1 MKDKEYPLIS
11 IVMLNYNGLEYL
23 KKTVPFI
30 LELDYPNYEYI
41 VVDNGSTDGSIDFI
55 RSFETIRLVEN
66 GENVGYS
73 KGKNIGFREAQGE
86 YVLSLDNDLLL
97 PDRDI
102 LSKILSMHGK
112 DTGFIQ
118 VLFTDIDTTYTKYYG
133 IYFSFYGANLHLKPI
148 NVEKIKEYKKQILIG
163 AATGGCFFVRKNNW
177 DYIGGFDESQSFNLD
192 DMDVGPRAWMYGF
205 KNHLYTESHAIHLGI
220 NKTQT
225 AESYANRFRLFFSG
239 HARSMI
245 KNYQFSNLTISF
257 LSLFAFQLV
266 KSLRYSLKKKSPKI
280 FFAFLESIGFFLK
293 NLPDTLDQRQIIQSK
308 RTIKNDL
315 FLRIETPKF
324 D

>member
-1 MKDKEYPLIS
+1 MKDKEHPLIS

-23 KKTVPFI
+23 KKTVPSI
-30 LELDYPNYEYI
+30 LKLNYPNYEYI

-55 RSFETIRLVEN
+55 KSFETIRLVEN

-73 KGKNIGFREAQGE
+73 KGKNIGFREANGE
-86 YVLSLDNDLLL
+86 YVLSLDNDILL
-97 PDRDI
+97 PDQDI
-102 LSKILSMHGK
+102 LTKILNMHGK
-112 DTGFIQ
+112 DTGFVQ
-118 VLFTDIDTTYTKYYG
+118 VLFTDVDNIYTKYYG
-133 IYFSFYGANLHLKPI
+133 IYFSFYGANLHLKPQDI
-148 NVEKIKEYKKQILIG
+148 EKIKNCKKQIPIG
-163 AATGGCFFVRKNNW
+163 AATGGCFFVSKKNW

-192 DMDVGPRAWMYGF
+192 DMDVGPRAWMYGL
-205 KNHLYTESHAIHLGI
+205 KNYLYTESYAIHLGI

-245 KNYQFSNLTISF
+245 KNYQLSNLIICF
-257 LSLFAFQLV
+257 PSLFAFQLV
-266 KSLRYSLKKKSPKI
+266 KSLRYSVKKTSPKI
-280 FFAFLESIGFFLK
+280 LFAFLESVGFFMK
-293 NLPDTLDQRQIIQSK
+293 NLPETLYQRKLVQSK

-315 FLRIETPKF
+315 FLRIEPPKF

>member
-11 IVMLNYNGLEYL
+11 IVMLNYNGLDYL
-23 KKTVPFI
+23 NKTVPSI
-30 LELDYPNYEYI
+30 LKLNYPNYEYI

-55 RSFETIRLVEN
+55 KSFETIRLVEN

-73 KGKNIGFREAQGE
+73 KGKNIGFREANGE
-86 YVLSLDNDLLL
+86 YVLSLDNDILL
-97 PDRDI
+97 PDHDI
-102 LSKILSMHGK
+102 LSKVLNMHGK
-112 DTGFIQ
+112 DAGFIQ
-118 VLFTDIDTTYTKYYG
+118 VLFTDIDTAYTKYYG
-133 IYFSFYGANLHLKPI
+133 IYFSFYGANLHLKSI
-148 NVEKIKEYKKQILIG
+148 DVEEIQGYKKQILIG
-163 AATGGCFFVRKNNW
+163 AATGGCFFVSKKNW

-192 DMDVGPRAWMYGF
+192 DMDVGPRAWTYGL
-205 KNHLYTESHAIHLGI
+205 KNYLYTESYAIHLGI

-245 KNYQFSNLTISF
+245 KNYQLSNLIICF
-257 LSLFAFQLV
+257 PSLFAFQLA
-266 KSLRYSLKKKSPKI
+266 KSVRYSIKKTSPKI
-280 FFAFLESIGFFLK
+280 FFAFLESVRFFMK
-293 NLPDTLDQRQIIQSK
+293 NLPDTLDQRQAIQSK

-315 FLRIETPKF
+315 FLRIEPPKF

>member
-1 MKDKEYPLIS
+1 MKDEECPLIS

-23 KKTVPFI
+23 KKTVPSV
-30 LELDYPNYEYI
+30 LELNYPNYEYI
-41 VVDNGSTDGSIDFI
+41 IVDNGSSDGSIDFI
-55 RSFETIRLVEN
+55 RGFERIRLVEN

-73 KGKNIGFREAQGE
+73 KGKNIGFREANGE
-86 YVLSLDNDLLL
+86 YVLSLDNDILLT
-97 PDRDI
+97 DQDI
-102 LSKILSMHGK
+102 LGKLLSMRGK

-118 VLFTDIDTTYTKYYG
+118 VLFTDIDTMHTKYYG
-133 IYFSFYGANLHLKPI
+133 IYFSFYGANLHLKPQD
-148 NVEKIKEYKKQILIG
+148 VEKIRNCKKQIPIG
-163 AATGGCFFVRKNNW
+163 AATGGCFFVSKKNW

-205 KNHLYTESHAIHLGI
+205 KNYLYTGSYAIHLGI

-245 KNYQFSNLTISF
+245 KNYRLGSLIIC
-257 LSLFAFQLV
+257 LPSLFAFQFV
-266 KSLRYSLKKKSPKI
+266 KSLRYSVKKTSPKI
-280 FFAFLESIGFFLK
+280 FLAFLGSVGFFLK
-293 NLPDTLDQRQIIQSK
+293 NLPDTLDQRRIVQSK
-308 RTIKNDL
+308 RTVSNDL
-315 FLRIETPKF
+315 FLKIEPPKF